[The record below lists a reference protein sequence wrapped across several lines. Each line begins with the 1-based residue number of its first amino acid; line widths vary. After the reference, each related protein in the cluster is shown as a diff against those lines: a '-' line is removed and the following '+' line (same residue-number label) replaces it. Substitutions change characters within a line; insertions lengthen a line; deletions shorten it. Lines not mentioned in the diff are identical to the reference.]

1 MYNKTINIGVVA
13 KVAEGLQQYREQVV
27 FVGGAVIS
35 LYTDDPA
42 ADEIRPTKDIDFTI
56 NIVNVG
62 EFLKTIEELGKLGFH
77 PDPYGTSICSYTY
90 KKYPV
95 DIIPAEDNA
104 FGSTNRW
111 YKIGFEDL
119 WKVKAKNQEIYILS
133 APCFLATKFEAFN
146 SRGKDYRTSH
156 DIEDIIYIID
166 NRITIVDEIAKC
178 DERILEFIKSELQK
192 IIDKGLLEELLQ
204 THIHPLIIDERIEIV
219 KEKINSIMNA

>member
-42 ADEIRPTKDIDFTI
+42 ADEIRPTKDINFTI
-56 NIVNVG
+56 NIVDIGV
-62 EFLKTIEELGKLGFH
+62 FHKTIKELETLGFQ
-77 PDPYGTSICSYTY
+77 PDPFGTSICSYSY

-111 YKIGFEDL
+111 YKIGF
-119 WKVKAKNQEIYILS
+119 
-133 APCFLATKFEAFN
+133 
-146 SRGKDYRTSH
+146 
-156 DIEDIIYIID
+156 
-166 NRITIVDEIAKC
+166 
-178 DERILEFIKSELQK
+178 
-192 IIDKGLLEELLQ
+192 
-204 THIHPLIIDERIEIV
+204 
-219 KEKINSIMNA
+219 

>member
-1 MYNKTINIGVVA
+1 MHNKTINVGVVA
-13 KVAEGLQQYREQVV
+13 EVAEGLQHHREQVV

-42 ADEIRPTKDIDFTI
+42 ADEIRPTKDIDFTV
-56 NIVNVG
+56 NIVDIG
-62 EFLKTIEELGKLGFH
+62 EFHKTIEELGKLGFH
-77 PDPYGTSICSYTY
+77 PDPFGTSICSYTF

-95 DIIPAEDNA
+95 DIIPAEDSA

-119 WKVKAKNQEIYILS
+119 WKVNVKGQEIFILS

-146 SRGKDYRTSH
+146 NRGKDYRTSH

-166 NRITIVDEIAKC
+166 NRTTIVEEISKC
-178 DERILEFIKSELQK
+178 DSRILEFIKSEIQK
-192 IIDKGLLEELLQ
+192 IIDKGLLEELLL

-219 KEKINSIMNA
+219 KEKINSIMNL

>member
-119 WKVKAKNQEIYILS
+119 WKVKAKDQEIYILS

-146 SRGKDYRTSH
+146 SR
-156 DIEDIIYIID
+156 E
-166 NRITIVDEIAKC
+166 
-178 DERILEFIKSELQK
+178 K
-192 IIDKGLLEELLQ
+192 IIEPATILRTLSTSLITEL
-204 THIHPLIIDERIEIV
+204 PL
-219 KEKINSIMNA
+219 